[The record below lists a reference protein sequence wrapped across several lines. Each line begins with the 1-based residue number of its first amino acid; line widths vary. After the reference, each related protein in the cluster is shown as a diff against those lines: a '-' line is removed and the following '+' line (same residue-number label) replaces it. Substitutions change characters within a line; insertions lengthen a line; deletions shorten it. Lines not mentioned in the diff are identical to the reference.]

1 MKILDVE
8 QVIADK
14 REWREE
20 RMSKLAESMR
30 ERQERLIKRT
40 KEEEEYYEEEIRKH
54 ADFVSQCLSEY
65 SPDRLHI
72 WFRLDHWTVQ
82 EGLLLLSGFDPK
94 AIPLDEKGEISIPY
108 IVEERRAIREMSFI
122 RRLDN
127 LTPFKEM
134 TEDIIGVTRASS
146 MAWDIRH
153 EHAQILRIWKSGA
166 HSEERYTPKYFIDW
180 AISKR
185 LPIDW
190 LDWVKAE
197 GYYGERPKE
206 EESPDADNGKDVSPK
221 SEASY
226 LNIIGS
232 LAHLYWQAAHPGEK
246 YTQATLIADLEKY
259 DFPGMGERTL
269 KDKLTKAMRA
279 TKL

>member
-14 REWREE
+14 RQQRAE
-20 RMSKLAESMR
+20 RAERLTESMR
-30 ERQERLIKRT
+30 ERQERLLRRK
-40 KEEEEYYEEEIRKH
+40 KDEEEYYEEQIRKH

-65 SPDRLHI
+65 SPVRLHI

-94 AIPLDEKGEISIPY
+94 AIPLNEKGEIAIPF
-108 IVEERRAIREMSFI
+108 VTEERRKMREMSFI

-134 TEDIIGVTRASS
+134 TEDLIGETRSTT
-146 MAWDIRH
+146 MAWDIWQ

-166 HSEERYTPKYFIDW
+166 HNEERYPPKYFIEW

-190 LDWVKAE
+190 LDWAKAE
-197 GYYGERPKE
+197 GYYGNLPKKE
-206 EESPDADNGKDVSPK
+206 PGTD
-221 SEASY
+221 SEKPLASKEKNNL
-226 LNIIGS
+226 LNLIGA
-232 LAHLYWQAAHPGEK
+232 LQDLYWNAAHPGEEYK
-246 YTQATLIADLEKY
+246 QTTMLAELERYKG
-259 DFPGMGERTL
+259 FGGLSESQLKRTL
-269 KDKLTKAMRA
+269 PAAKKAIES
-279 TKL
+279 

>member
-14 REWREE
+14 RQQRAE
-20 RMSKLAESMR
+20 RAERLAESMR
-30 ERQERLIKRT
+30 ERQERLLRRK
-40 KEEEEYYEEEIRKH
+40 KDEEEYYEEQIRKH
-54 ADFVSQCLSEY
+54 AVFVSQCFSEY
-65 SPDRLHI
+65 LPVRLHI

-82 EGLLLLSGFDPK
+82 EGLILLSGFDPK
-94 AIPLDEKGEISIPY
+94 AIPLDEKGEISIPL
-108 IVEERRAIREMSFI
+108 ISEERCKIREMSFI

-134 TEDIIGVTRASS
+134 TEDLIGETRSTT
-146 MAWDIRH
+146 MAMDIWQ

-166 HSEERYTPKYFIDW
+166 HNEERYPPKYFIDW
-180 AISKR
+180 AIGKK

-190 LDWVKAE
+190 LEWAKAE
-197 GYYGERPKE
+197 GYYGDRPKE
-206 EESPDADNGKDVSPK
+206 EDVPDADNGKDVTAK
-221 SEASY
+221 SEAAY

-232 LAHLYWQAAHPGEK
+232 LAHLYWEAAHPGEK
-246 YTQATLIADLEKY
+246 YTQATLIAELEKY
-259 DFPGMGERTL
+259 DFPGMGERNL
-269 KDKLTKAMRA
+269 KDKLTRAIRA